1 MLLSCQTCVMLSSLN
16 WLTLHGCASYL
27 LCMFIFEVKQD
38 IQLCCHGH
46 PRFLRLW
53 NLLLYM
59 GVMSWALTGLHPSQN
74 SLSQETIVIM
84 KCTRCI
90 LISCRGSNKCICTT
104 QRLALDSNIVLA
116 IFEFSCVL
124 WRSPQVTFVLGKS
137 LLEAGSYIHRAGLYL
152 RLYVNH
158 LIKNWH
164 EVVEPRVQH
173 YSFIVSV
180 ADISQALNH
189 MIQRDPDRIIYS
201 ADTSQLFHCASRA
214 N

>member
-1 MLLSCQTCVMLSSLN
+1 MH
-16 WLTLHGCASYL
+16 LHNAKT
-27 LCMFIFEVKQD
+27 FQQF
-38 IQLCCHGH
+38 
-46 PRFLRLW
+46 
-53 NLLLYM
+53 
-59 GVMSWALTGLHPSQN
+59 
-74 SLSQETIVIM
+74 
-84 KCTRCI
+84 
-90 LISCRGSNKCICTT
+90 
-104 QRLALDSNIVLA
+104 ALDSNIVLA

-124 WRSPQVTFVLGKS
+124 WRSPQVTFVLGKC
-137 LLEAGSYIHRAGLYL
+137 LLEAGSYIHRAGLHL